1 MREENQNP
9 RGYDEDQ
16 TVPMLLTHLKQ
27 MRRSVPVNYQLK
39 SELKKQLLQ
48 RMRELE
54 VQKKKLPDVT
64 VSKRR
69 RKFMQA
75 GVVSLVVALAFG
87 SYAWWTKDA
96 ISVSEPKLL
105 SLPVQS
111 SAEQVD
117 MDPAGTQIAYISQ
130 SSVLR
135 TLPINS
141 DQKPLSVKL
150 PPTEGKYLSVS
161 WGNHGTQIAV
171 VEQQDQLS
179 RLWIVDLPTTY
190 SMGSSRL
197 LKEEEDVLYQAPS
210 WSQNDDSIA
219 YSRTKN
225 GVQEIWVS
233 STVSFQEWKIAEGSQ
248 PEWSPDGR
256 FLAFVDEGEIRIME
270 MRTGKITILGKG
282 EWPSWSGDTRLTYT
296 NSEGKLVESVVDVQ
310 PLATS
315 EVTLF
320 NRSSD
325 RLIRANWS
333 AKGKQLLLISHEE
346 QPKALVI
353 SLASR

>member
-39 SELKKQLLQ
+39 SDLKKQLLQ
-48 RMRELE
+48 RMKELE
-54 VQKKKLPDVT
+54 AQKKKSPDASL
-64 VSKRR
+64 SKA
-69 RKFMQA
+69 RKKLIQA

-87 SYAWWTKDA
+87 TYGWWTKDA
-96 ISVSEPKLL
+96 ISVREPKLL
-105 SLPVQS
+105 TLPVQAT
-111 SAEQVD
+111 AEEVD

-135 TLPINS
+135 TLPLNT
-141 DQKPLSVKL
+141 DQKPISVKL
-150 PPTEGKYLSVS
+150 PPTEGKYSSVS
-161 WGNHGTQIAV
+161 WSNDGTKIAV
-171 VEQQDQLS
+171 VEHQNQLS
-179 RLWIVDLPTTY
+179 RLWVVDLPTTY

-197 LKEEEDVLYQAPS
+197 LKEEEGVSYQAPS

-233 STVSFQEWKIAEGSQ
+233 STISFQEWKIAEGSQ

-256 FLAFVDEGEIRIME
+256 FLAFVNEGEIRIME
-270 MRTGKITILGKG
+270 TRTGKITVLGKG
-282 EWPSWSGDTRLTYT
+282 EWPSWSADTQVTYT
-296 NSEGKLVESVVDVQ
+296 DDKGKLVESTVDEQPVV
-310 PLATS
+310 TR
-315 EVTLF
+315 EVPLF
-320 NRSSD
+320 NSSTKK
-325 RLIRANWS
+325 LIRANWS
-333 AKGKQLLLISHEE
+333 TKGKQLLLISHEE
-346 QPKALVI
+346 QPKTLVI